1 MNYQK
6 EIKTNELRN
15 FRRNLG
21 LRQEDV
27 AAKLKMDITD
37 RLSHWETGRAL
48 PNLVNVFRLSA
59 LYKKYP
65 HELYPELF
73 QIIAKEV
80 QD

>member
-6 EIKTNELRN
+6 EIKANELKN
-15 FRRNLG
+15 LRRDLG
-21 LRQEDV
+21 ARQEDI
-27 AAKLKMDITD
+27 AAKLKKDIAD

-48 PNLVNVFRLSA
+48 PSLINLFRLSA

-73 QIIAKEV
+73 QTLLKEA
-80 QD
+80 QH